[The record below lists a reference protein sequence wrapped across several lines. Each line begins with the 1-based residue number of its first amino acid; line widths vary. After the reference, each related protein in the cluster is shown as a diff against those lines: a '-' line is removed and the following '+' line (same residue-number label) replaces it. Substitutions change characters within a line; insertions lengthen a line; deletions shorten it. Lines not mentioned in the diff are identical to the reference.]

1 MVFNFHLNNLLTYRD
16 KQLHGWMWWWG
27 LVKFMAACGV
37 GALANVGVASW
48 AHSGGG
54 GWLWSGLAGILVGLM
69 WNYSA
74 TAIFVWPQRRKT

>member
-1 MVFNFHLNNLLTYRD
+1 
-16 KQLHGWMWWWG
+16 
-27 LVKFMAACGV
+27 
-37 GALANVGVASW
+37 LANVGVASW